1 MEADELEHGGPSLLL
16 LAIIAGALF
25 AGGLAATMTALM
37 TSPLGVAGETM
48 GALPEQAAAMR
59 LSALLQLGGAIV
71 LGIFTAAGVSRLR
84 FLGLDMAPVQIAF
97 FGGIAAAIFAL
108 LSALIQWV
116 LTMPGI
122 TMDLGV
128 IRLFQ
133 LLVLAVGGVGHVAA
147 MGLLLA
153 GISLAG
159 GLAGLLPRWL
169 MWFGLALAVLSELAT
184 LTLLL
189 PGAGYLFPIA
199 RFGTLIWMIAIG
211 ACLPKSL
218 TESDRARHAS
228 QEEPILARAHPS

>member
-1 MEADELEHGGPSLLL
+1 LKHDEESKVKIPLRAEGNMEADELEHGGPSLLL

-159 GLAGLLPRWL
+159 GLAAPFARSGLPVPDCALRHVDLDDRDRRLP
-169 MWFGLALAVLSELAT
+169 SEVPYGKR
-184 LTLLL
+184 
-189 PGAGYLFPIA
+189 PGEA
-199 RFGTLIWMIAIG
+199 R
-211 ACLPKSL
+211 
-218 TESDRARHAS
+218 ESG
-228 QEEPILARAHPS
+228 RAHSGSSAPKLT